1 MLKKDKI
8 LDYLKKATKFGV
20 DFTDV
25 FAEESSSLIITC
37 EDDKIEKIISG
48 KDSGV
53 GIRKILKDKTD
64 YSYTNDFVE
73 GDSSK
78 GTVPFYIEEKVKFVN
93 IANRVARSYDSRI
106 KQVTVSYMEKFQHIL
121 IANSYKNTV
130 EEKRN
135 YSIFSV
141 NVIASDAGIIQT
153 GFETYGKSTVLEP
166 NEFNPEEIAER
177 AAKRAILMLSAK
189 QSPALVMPVVLD
201 KSAGGTMIHEAIGH
215 SLEADLIQK
224 GMSKFKD
231 KIGEKVASSIVTVVD
246 DPTIPGQFGS
256 YNFDD
261 EGTKSKRTVLVDKGV
276 LTNYLYDNLSALK
289 DGKESTGNGR
299 RESYQHK
306 PIPRMSN
313 TFILP
318 GISAAKDII
327 SRVKKGLYVKR
338 MGGGQ
343 VNPVTSDFV
352 FDIKEGYMIENG
364 EITYAVRG
372 AILTGNGL
380 EVLQNIEII
389 GDELEFMPGRC
400 GKDGQLVPVGDAEPT
415 MLISEIIIG
424 GTKI

>member
-20 DFTDV
+20 DLADV

-64 YSYTNDFVE
+64 YSYTNDFEE
-73 GDSSK
+73 GDVKSDCPRS
-78 GTVPFYIEEKVKFVN
+78 IEEKVKFVN

-246 DPTIPGQFGS
+246 DPTITGQFGS

-261 EGTKSKRTVLVDKGV
+261 EGTKSKRTVLVDKGI
-276 LTNYLYDNLSALK
+276 LTNYLYDNLSALEK
-289 DGKESTGNGR
+289 SKKSTGNGR

-352 FDIKEGYMIENG
+352 FDVKEGYMIENG

-389 GDELEFMPGRC
+389 GDEFEFMSGRC
-400 GKDGQLVPVGDAEPT
+400 GKDGQIVPVGDAEPT
-415 MLISEIIIG
+415 MLISEIIVG

>member
-20 DFTDV
+20 DFADV

-48 KDSGV
+48 KDNGV

-64 YSYTNDFVE
+64 YSYTNDFVK
-73 GDSSK
+73 GDSPK

-93 IANRVARSYDSRI
+93 IANRIARSYDSRI

-121 IANSYKNTV
+121 IANSYKNIV

-135 YSIFSV
+135 YLIFFV

-189 QSPALVMPVVLD
+189 QSPALVIPVVLD

-231 KIGEKVASSIVTVVD
+231 KIGEKIASSIVTVVD

-289 DGKESTGNGR
+289 DGKKSTGNGR

-318 GISAAKDII
+318 GTKATKDII

-352 FDIKEGYMIENG
+352 FDVKEGYMIENG
-364 EITYAVRG
+364 EITHAVRG

-389 GDELEFMPGRC
+389 GDEFEFMPGRC

-415 MLISEIIIG
+415 ILISEIIIG

>member
-20 DFTDV
+20 DFADV

-48 KDSGV
+48 KDNGV

-64 YSYTNDFVE
+64 YSYTNDFVK
-73 GDSSK
+73 GDSPK

-93 IANRVARSYDSRI
+93 IANRIARSYDSRI

-121 IANSYKNTV
+121 IANSYKNIV

-135 YSIFSV
+135 YLIFFV

-189 QSPALVMPVVLD
+189 QSPALVIPVVLD

-231 KIGEKVASSIVTVVD
+231 KIGEKIASSIVTVVD
-246 DPTIPGQFGS
+246 DPTIPGQFGY

-289 DGKESTGNGR
+289 DGKKSTGNGR

-318 GISAAKDII
+318 GTKATKDII

-352 FDIKEGYMIENG
+352 FDVKEGYMIENG
-364 EITYAVRG
+364 EITHAVRG

-389 GDELEFMPGRC
+389 GDEFEFMPGRC

-415 MLISEIIIG
+415 ILISEIIIG